1 MATKKKA
8 AKKSG
13 ARKGTKKKTGSKK
26 KTAGKK
32 KSSTKKPRIPKTGA
46 GLLKSAKNL
55 AKTVLTGAAQG
66 AVSAVG
72 EAAEKGKTATGTKK

>member
-13 ARKGTKKKTGSKK
+13 TKKKSGSKK
-26 KTAGKK
+26 KSGGKK
-32 KSSTKKPRIPKTGA
+32 KAATKKPRIPTSKS
-46 GLLKSAKNL
+46 GLVKSAKKL
-55 AKTVLTGAAQG
+55 AKTILTGAAQG

-72 EAAEKGKTATGTKK
+72 EAADTGQKGTPAKKR